1 MTKSTQLWK
10 KPTHINNQSWQIISN
25 FKSDPESIK
34 IPNSESKLASIL
46 KSDPEPMIV
55 SQIINTKI
63 LSLNMSKLKQFL
75 SLKDEQLNK
84 SSQWKKK
91 KTPWKISQNK
101 KSSQWESPKMWTI
114 KTISK
119 INHLSLKD
127 EQTTSQSKL
136 IPDPESAIK
145 D

>member
-1 MTKSTQLWK
+1 MTL
-10 KPTHINNQSWQIISN
+10 
-25 FKSDPESIK
+25 
-34 IPNSESKLASIL
+34 
-46 KSDPEPMIV
+46 
-55 SQIINTKI
+55 SQITNTKI
-63 LSLNMSKLKQFL
+63 LNLNMSKLKQFL
-75 SLKDEQLNK
+75 SLKMSIEQIFTMEQFQRKNF
-84 SSQWKKK
+84 KKK
-91 KTPWKISQNK
+91 NHHEKISKNK

-136 IPDPESAIK
+136 IPDPESPIK